1 MHKKPEP
8 LIKPPAQ
15 DKCPV
20 CGHAS
25 YSRGG
30 IHPQC
35 NRAEADKLRKE
46 KRAEEQLAD
55 PPEEPK
61 PKKCSNYSNL

>member
-15 DKCPV
+15 QKCPV

-25 YSRGG
+25 YSPGG

-35 NRAEADKLRKE
+35 NRAKADKLRKE
-46 KRAEEQLAD
+46 DACQR
-55 PPEEPK
+55 K
-61 PKKCSNYSNL
+61 PR

>member
-8 LIKPPAQ
+8 LIKCQ
-15 DKCPV
+15 SQNKCPV

-35 NRAEADKLRKE
+35 NRAQADKLRRE
-46 KRAEEQLAD
+46 KRAEEQLAA
-55 PPEEPK
+55 PPSKPI
-61 PKKCSNYSNL
+61 PKKRSNF

>member
-8 LIKPPAQ
+8 LIRPPTQ
-15 DKCPV
+15 SKCPV

-35 NRAEADKLRKE
+35 NSVQADKLRREQRAAATEELVAK
-46 KRAEEQLAD
+46 KR
-55 PPEEPK
+55 
-61 PKKCSNYSNL
+61 SNL